1 LLKNKKFL
9 IVFGALV
16 LGTFL
21 LFETNLIV
29 RADSVTLSGGT
40 AANTA
45 DAVNCAADASN
56 IWISPADS
64 LTQNNVYA
72 DVTNSKFGTPDV
84 TERLDNTNFGFAIPA
99 DATIDGIEVSVDRYM
114 DAGGA
119 TDYFIKL
126 FKAGTLVGNNKS
138 TGAVWPASD
147 TDTYVTYGG
156 PTDLWGTTWT
166 EADIENTN
174 FGVALCAQ
182 ATVVRTDVHVD
193 HITIT
198 VYYTP
203 LAVNNTPT
211 ISSATNNPDPVD
223 SGNDVTFSVNWN
235 DIDTEGI
242 KMFICKSNSINTVG
256 PACTTSSWCENSG
269 SFSLTNPSQCNYSAQ
284 VGDEGSNNY
293 YAFVCDDEIS
303 CSAGTA
309 GTFTV
314 NVPVVNV
321 SPTVTTVIDSPDPV
335 TTGNNTTFS
344 VDWNDGNGEGVK
356 MFICKSNSIN
366 TVGPACTTSS
376 WCENSSS
383 FSMTD
388 PLDCLYTSQ
397 VADEGS
403 NNYYAFVCD
412 DEISCSSGS
421 AGTFEVSATATPTPT
436 PTPEPEEPA
445 VVEVISGGGN
455 SPARIIFNGEIFPGA
470 VASLYLIGEEYGQV
484 QIGDSFTV
492 GSDGK
497 FLIEA
502 ISPVEEE
509 RLYALLVNDPDGN
522 VYKSKFFNYDLEFNT
537 IVRQRDLIFA
547 PTINLN
553 KRGLIRNEILLV
565 SGYGAPGNRIE
576 FLIDNEV
583 KRTVDVESNGLYRV
597 DFDTLQTTLGNHSVK
612 TRQYDPETGKTSD
625 SSDAKFI
632 KVSLFGF
639 SNVDFNQDSKIDI
652 SDWSIFLHFWFDT
665 NEEERQKADLSG
677 DGKVG
682 IEDFSLFLQS
692 FQLGN

>member
-1 LLKNKKFL
+1 MLKNKKFL

-56 IWISPADS
+56 IWISPVDS

-72 DVTNSKFGTPDV
+72 YVINSKFGTPDV

-242 KMFICKSNSINTVG
+242 
-256 PACTTSSWCENSG
+256 
-269 SFSLTNPSQCNYSAQ
+269 
-284 VGDEGSNNY
+284 
-293 YAFVCDDEIS
+293 
-303 CSAGTA
+303 
-309 GTFTV
+309 
-314 NVPVVNV
+314 
-321 SPTVTTVIDSPDPV
+321 
-335 TTGNNTTFS
+335 
-344 VDWNDGNGEGVK
+344 K